1 MSRFW
6 KKVMEKSVLATLIL
20 FPGFILSSQDTK
32 ITKEINEQ
40 AWMTF
45 IRFFRNGDAEQFKSV
60 HSRDAVRVIQDDGQ
74 IFSYDQYFKKIPD
87 SYGAK

>member
-6 KKVMEKSVLATLIL
+6 KKVMENSVLAKLIL

-45 IRFFRNGDAEQFKSV
+45 IRSFRNGDAEQFKSV